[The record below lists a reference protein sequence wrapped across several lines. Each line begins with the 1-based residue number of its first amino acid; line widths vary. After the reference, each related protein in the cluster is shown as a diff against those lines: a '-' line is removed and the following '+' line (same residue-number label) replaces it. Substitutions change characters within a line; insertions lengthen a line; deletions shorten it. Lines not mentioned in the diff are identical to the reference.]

1 MGCWWLILENVGFSE
16 HIDNGIGVG
25 ICVDNIESIPLSN
38 IIGNKSI
45 IWNSESFGM
54 QTITCLHF
62 SSPTYTVQ
70 AANVTILNSNSDLN
84 WRFQC
89 LRLSKYY
96 LAAHRWSD
104 KNRACERKRRQQ
116 RHNIPIFFPIFFF
129 ICFFR
134 IMLLS
139 NAMWIALSLSE
150 CHTSR
155 IPYIMPS
162 AFCWAS
168 HSVFLYNHDF
178 ENSISAH
185 GNRFSLSLALSLLH
199 QHRWLYMW
207 TVFTTSR
214 RFVFVIVRHH
224 AELYIYYGTDGNA
237 FAGTLVSYDRNV
249 WR

>member
-129 ICFFR
+129 ICFLELCYCRMPCGLHYLYQSAIHREFR
-134 IMLLS
+134 IL
-139 NAMWIALSLSE
+139 
-150 CHTSR
+150 CH
-155 IPYIMPS
+155 P
-162 AFCWAS
+162 
-168 HSVFLYNHDF
+168 HSVEPHIVCSSTITISKTVFLHMAIAF
-178 ENSISAH
+178 HSL
-185 GNRFSLSLALSLLH
+185 SLSLAPTSLA
-199 QHRWLYMW
+199 LY
-207 TVFTTSR
+207 V
-214 RFVFVIVRHH
+214 
-224 AELYIYYGTDGNA
+224 DGIHNIQA
-237 FAGTLVSYDRNV
+237 FCFRN
-249 WR
+249 R